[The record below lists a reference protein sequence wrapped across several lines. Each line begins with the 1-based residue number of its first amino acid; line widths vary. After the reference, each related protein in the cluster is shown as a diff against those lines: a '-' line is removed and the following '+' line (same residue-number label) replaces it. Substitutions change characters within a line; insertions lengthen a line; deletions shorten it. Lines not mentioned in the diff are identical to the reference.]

1 MYKLY
6 NRYYTTLKNKGRDR
20 VIPSINYLSNFIDF
34 STNDYF
40 CLSRLNTLCKEISI
54 FVKRYGI
61 GSTGSRL
68 ISGNRKIFE
77 KLESQIAKDKKTE
90 SSLIFNSGFQA
101 NISVLSSLLNQS
113 VLKNVPIVF
122 FDRLNH
128 SSLYQAVFLS
138 KARLIRYR
146 HNDMEHLNDLLKK
159 YNNWTNSKFIVTETI
174 FGMDGDVLLIKEIY
188 CLAKK
193 YNAFLYLDEAHATG
207 MIGEKGYGL
216 STMIDLS
223 EVPHL
228 VLGTF
233 SKAIGCFGA
242 YIACSEVIK
251 NYLIN
256 CCPGFIYSTSLPP
269 MLIGAVFKAWKL
281 IKSLSDK
288 RDILNKKSSFLR
300 KRLNYFGFNT
310 GNSSTNIIPIFLHK
324 DISVINVK
332 NMFLQKKIVVSAI
345 RPPTVPPG
353 SSRLRVAINIS
364 HSNEQ
369 INNLLRVLKS
379 I

>member
-6 NRYYTTLKNKGRDR
+6 NRYYTTLRNKGRYR
-20 VIPSINYLSNFIDF
+20 VIPSINYLSSFIDF
-34 STNDYF
+34 STNDYLCF
-40 CLSRLNTLCKEISI
+40 SKLNILCKEVSL
-54 FVKRYGI
+54 FMKRYGI

-68 ISGNRKIFE
+68 ISGNRRIFE
-77 KLESQIAKDKKTE
+77 KLEFQIAKDKKTE

-101 NISVLSSLLNQS
+101 NISVLSSLLNRS

-128 SSLYQAVFLS
+128 ASLYQAVFLS

-159 YNNWTNSKFIVTETI
+159 YNNWTNSKFIVTETV
-174 FGMDGDVLLIKEIY
+174 FGMDGDILLIKEIFF
-188 CLAKK
+188 LTKK

-207 MIGEKGYGL
+207 IIGDKGYGL
-216 STMIDLS
+216 SSMIDLS
-223 EVPHL
+223 EIPHL

-281 IKSLSDK
+281 IKDLSDK
-288 RDILNKKSSFLR
+288 RFILHKKSNFLR
-300 KRLNYFGFNT
+300 EKLNYFGFNT
-310 GNSSTNIIPIFLHK
+310 GNSSTNIIPIFLNK
-324 DISVINVK
+324 NISVINVK
-332 NMFLQKKIVVSAI
+332 NMLLQKKIIVSAI

-353 SSRLRVAINIS
+353 SSRLRIAVNIS
-364 HSNEQ
+364 HSDEQ
-369 INNLLRVLKS
+369 INSLLEAIKV